1 MIIVS
6 REALKASTAGPVITV
21 KGDDEDATTRQ
32 TKQSYQEF
40 RTDTHAF
47 AAVLSEQ
54 TAAFPEKVLILK

>member
-21 KGDDEDATTRQ
+21 KGDEDATTRQ
-32 TKQSYQEF
+32 SKQSYQEF

-54 TAAFPEKVLILK
+54 TAVFPEKVLILK